1 MHHCYSREGSSSDVR
16 RKWHGRADLDKT
28 KWSRA
33 VPILSPVDGSSTGAV
48 FEMNEPLSDRSPGS
62 KVEHRS
68 LSRPSTIR
76 IVTNPVFRVTS
87 VVSAS
92 EIQSSAVF
100 QITFLSDT
108 SKQQASRAMTVKEIP
123 HHTSRSGEARLV
135 GSGVSRWCMPV

>member
-1 MHHCYSREGSSSDVR
+1 MHHCYVREGSSSDIR
-16 RKWHGRADLDKT
+16 RKCRRRADLDKT
-28 KWSRA
+28 KWSRH
-33 VPILSPVDGSSTGAV
+33 VPILSPVDGSSMGAV
-48 FEMNEPLSDRSPGS
+48 FEMKELLSHRSPGS

-76 IVTNPVFRVTS
+76 IVANPVFEVTS

-108 SKQQASRAMTVKEIP
+108 SCVHQILSFVLGHLIK
-123 HHTSRSGEARLV
+123 
-135 GSGVSRWCMPV
+135 